1 MQKVSNTAERLK
13 EYMATRNLTQADI
26 VRMCNGKISKS
37 TLSFYVSGKRTPVQK
52 PLGILSESL
61 HVSIPWL
68 MGYDVEPQNYEEI
81 VIERIDRLNNKG
93 RERLLMYLDE
103 LEKLYKKGDNNAK
116 EKQTNQSRI

>member
-68 MGYDVEPQNYEEI
+68 MGYNVEPQNYEEI